1 MIAGEDQMKI
11 EGFSFGSIRI
21 DGTQYDYDVVIDRG
35 KISKRKKKAS
45 KPFREQ
51 YGHTPLSVG
60 EDIPWKCR
68 RLIIGTGAY
77 GSLPV
82 MDEVVRQAARRHVE
96 LVLAPTSEAIERV
109 NEGDAETNAVLHVT
123 C

>member
-1 MIAGEDQMKI
+1 MKI
-11 EGFSFGSIRI
+11 EHFSFGSIRI
-21 DGTQYDYDVVIDRG
+21 DGTEYKHDVVIDRG

-51 YGHTPLSVG
+51 YGHTPLSLH
-60 EDIPWKCR
+60 EDIPWNCR

-82 MDEVVRQAARRHVE
+82 TDEVAREAAKRHVE
-96 LVLAPTSEAIERV
+96 LVLLPTSEAIEKV
-109 NEGDAETNAVLHVT
+109 NEGDTEANAVLHVT

>member
-1 MIAGEDQMKI
+1 MSV
-11 EGFSFGSIRI
+11 FLFGSIRI
-21 DGTQYDYDVVIDRG
+21 DGTEYRHDVVIDRG

-51 YGHTPLSVG
+51 YGHMPLSVH
-60 EDIPWKCR
+60 EDIPWNCR

-77 GSLPV
+77 GSLPIT
-82 MDEVVRQAARRHVE
+82 DEVAREAAERRVE
-96 LVLAPTSEAIERV
+96 LVLLPTSEAIEKV
-109 NEGDAETNAVLHVT
+109 NEGDAEANAVLHVT

>member
-1 MIAGEDQMKI
+1 MKI
-11 EGFSFGSIRI
+11 EHFCFGSIRI
-21 DGTQYDYDVVIDRG
+21 DGTEYKHDVVIDRG

-51 YGHTPLSVG
+51 YGHTPLSVH
-60 EDIPWKCR
+60 EDIPWSCR

-82 MDEVVRQAARRHVE
+82 MDEVAREAAKRHVE
-96 LVLAPTSEAIERV
+96 LVLLPTSKAIEKV
-109 NEGDAETNAVLHVT
+109 NEGDAEANAVLHVT

>member
-1 MIAGEDQMKI
+1 MKI
-11 EGFSFGSIRI
+11 EHFSFGSVRI
-21 DGTQYDYDVVIDRG
+21 DGSEYKHDVVIDRG
-35 KISKRKKKAS
+35 KVSKRKKKAS

-51 YGHTPLSVG
+51 YGHTPLSLH
-60 EDIPWKCR
+60 EHIPWNCR

-82 MDEVVRQAARRHVE
+82 MDEVAREAVERHVE
-96 LVLAPTSEAIERV
+96 LVLLPTSDAIEKV
-109 NEGDAETNAVLHVT
+109 NEGDAEANAVLHVT

>member
-1 MIAGEDQMKI
+1 MRI
-11 EGFSFGSIRI
+11 EHFLFGSICI
-21 DGTQYDYDVVIDRG
+21 DGTEYKHDVVIDRG

-45 KPFREQ
+45 KPYRQQ
-51 YGHTPLSVG
+51 YGHTPLSIR
-60 EDIPWKCR
+60 EDIPWNCR

-82 MDEVVRQAARRHVE
+82 MDEVAREAVERQVE
-96 LVLAPTSEAIERV
+96 LVLLPTSEAIQKV
-109 NEGDAETNAVLHVT
+109 NESDAETNAVLHVT